1 MRYYV
6 LGADE
11 INSSQDNKI
20 STYALM
26 DKIGFDRQ
34 RYRLGHTIIFFRAGA
49 LAGLEGTTNQLLNV
63 ILHLV
68 FNRGQRRTGYQ
79 ACEKVPRGGS

>member
-49 LAGLEGTTNQLLNV
+49 LAGLEGTASICFQTENTTNSYLDFVCDL
-63 ILHLV
+63 ILC
-68 FNRGQRRTGYQ
+68 Y
-79 ACEKVPRGGS
+79 